1 MGKEELEKKLERLA
15 QQVVELNK
23 KVEKLTEK
31 ESATELIP
39 STVEDLSIPPDVQQA
54 LRALSSELKGK
65 AEEVAI
71 GLSCLVHGKNGSCL
85 WYEKSAMDKW
95 LSCPENVVVHF
106 LSPFSNEQRISLMKA
121 LFLGTKTAN
130 ELKKTIGLTDGQLYH
145 HLKDLALAGYLLK
158 EERNS
163 YSLTTEGKLI
173 LSIVLGM
180 ANYFKDWPH
189 KAQKVV
195 EEMKEESE

>member
-1 MGKEELEKKLERLA
+1 MEKEELEKKLESLT

-31 ESATELIP
+31 ESAAELIP
-39 STVEDLSIPPDVQQA
+39 STVEDLSTSPDVQQA
-54 LRALSSELKGK
+54 LRALGSELKGK
-65 AEEVAI
+65 EEGIAI
-71 GLSCLVHGKNGSCL
+71 GLGCLVRTKEGSLL

-95 LSCPENVVVHF
+95 LSCPESVVVHF

-121 LFLGTKTAN
+121 LFLGTKTAT
-130 ELKKTIGLTDGQLYH
+130 ELKETTGLTDGQLYH

-163 YSLTTEGKLI
+163 YSLTTEGKMI

-189 KAQKVV
+189 EPQKVV
-195 EEMKEESE
+195 EEIEEESE